1 MQAGGRARVALIDEK
16 VVPYDAMPVS
26 KSPFPP
32 RKSSS
37 SSPFTAYPRKKPS
50 LSRQSSSFSK
60 DKFTDEQLSDTG
72 LTPSLAPSGTPQDVL
87 SLVRYVQQNT
97 WDAIPEVSGMNSS
110 RIAETLR
117 YRETL
122 PPVVSLP
129 HLYALSVSPTETERG
144 LARLVAQGVAR
155 KTVIP
160 GRAVANSGGSVLA
173 EGVVVINEWKALL
186 RSQADIDGQTKD
198 KYFALMDARS
208 GSTTTPTTGLE
219 RDDFQQLVRAGFL
232 TNPTAVSNSASP
244 STLPGMSSLL
254 DPYKAPSGSLA
265 AVGGRGA
272 VHESGGG
279 GSALSTQSSRSHDS
293 NALSPEMTFSLP
305 NTGAYLKLLF
315 SARLHL
321 VHLLKQ
327 LSPRYRE
334 ATRDL
339 LKERW
344 EGNTLGDAASVAKR
358 ARGEWNGVLPGKT
371 KKWREFHGLRFEWVL
386 EECVGCGAVEVF
398 ETGMGVMGVRAR

>member
-1 MQAGGRARVALIDEK
+1 
-16 VVPYDAMPVS
+16 MPVS
-26 KSPFPP
+26 KSPFPR

-37 SSPFTAYPRKKPS
+37 TSPFTAYPRKKPS

-72 LTPSLAPSGTPQDVL
+72 LTPSLAPSGITQDVM
-87 SLVRYVQQNT
+87 SLIRHVQEKT
-97 WDAIPEVSGMNSS
+97 WDPIPEVSGMNSS

-144 LARLVAQGVAR
+144 LARLVAQGVVR

-173 EGVVVINEWKALL
+173 EGAVVINEWKALL

-198 KYFALMDARS
+198 KYFALMDPRS

-219 RDDFQQLVRAGFL
+219 RDDIQQLVRAGFL

-244 STLPGMSSLL
+244 STLPGLSSLL
-254 DPYKAPSGSLA
+254 DLSKAGHSAPTGSLA

-279 GSALSTQSSRSHDS
+279 GSALSTQSSRSNES
-293 NALSPEMTFSLP
+293 TIISPEMTFSLP
-305 NTGAYLKLLF
+305 NTGAYLKLL
-315 SARLHL
+315 SAARLHL
-321 VHLLKQ
+321 VHLLRQ
-327 LSPRYRE
+327 LSPRHKE

-386 EECVGCGAVEVF
+386 EECVGCGVVEVF